1 MQNYYPPYQNMNPQ
15 QPQVDPWE
23 QYYKLKR
30 KSEIK
35 ELIVTGLVI
44 GGTLIAELIIQSV
57 IVVILMLSKKYDVYL
72 ESSLF
77 QNTFNIIAVHILSM
91 MLPFYLMSLILKKRY
106 VCELIPRKEVGV
118 FNCFAWICFGMGC
131 CIAANFITA
140 AVIELFEQM
149 GYKLT
154 QTEYNEPSSIIE
166 CIALVF
172 STVLAP
178 ALCEEFA
185 MRCCTMGALRRYGK
199 GFAVVAVSIVFGLIH
214 GNVIQFV
221 FAFLLGLVFG
231 YITIVTDSVIPAM
244 FIHGLNNGI
253 SVLSDI
259 VKYAL
264 GSEESE
270 YVGVICYLI
279 WGALSIYG
287 LVYLIVKKQIRINR
301 QKKLKEPYALSFGG
315 KLLCLLPGFIIP
327 IGILI
332 VITVQT
338 IVPIT

>member
-15 QPQVDPWE
+15 QPQANPWE
-23 QYYKLKR
+23 QYFQLKR
-30 KSEIK
+30 KTEIK

-44 GGTLIAELIIQSV
+44 GATLIASLLIQTV
-57 IVVILMLSKKYDVYL
+57 AVVVLMLSKKYDVYL

-91 MLPFYLMSLILKKRY
+91 MVPFYLMSLILKKRF
-106 VCELIPRKEVGV
+106 VSELIPRKEIGAP
-118 FNCFAWICFGMGC
+118 NCFAWVCFGMGC
-131 CIAANFITA
+131 CIAANFVTA
-140 AVIELFEQM
+140 GVIELFRLM

-154 QTEYNEPSSIIE
+154 QTEYNDPSSIIE

-172 STVLAP
+172 STAIAP
-178 ALCEEFA
+178 AVCEEFA

-253 SVLSDI
+253 SVASDI
-259 VKYAL
+259 VKYAW
-264 GSEESE
+264 GSSKSE

-279 WGALSIYG
+279 WGALSVYG
-287 LVYLIVKKQIRINR
+287 LIYLIIKKQIRINR
-301 QKKLKEPYALSFGG
+301 QKKLKEPYSLSFGG
-315 KLLCLLPGFIIP
+315 KLLCLMPGFIIP

-332 VITVQT
+332 FITIQT